1 MERKTNKNKQVVC
14 LYCGEKMKGGTTQS
28 TGELIWNS
36 GVKKKMVG
44 ASNAL
49 KDTII
54 LSKFNLLSGSACVA
68 YSCGECKK
76 IIIDYSDGNVDVN

>member
-1 MERKTNKNKQVVC
+1 MNWYGIVVLRKKA
-14 LYCGEKMKGGTTQS
+14 
-28 TGELIWNS
+28 
-36 GVKKKMVG
+36 G

-49 KDTII
+49 NDPII

-76 IIIDYSDGNVDVN
+76 IIIDYSDGDVYVNKIKR